1 MEDRKILT
9 GKCLWVIRKCRI
21 CEIESKILQSHMA
34 QEHPRS
40 VWWGVLGDQT
50 CWRCQ
55 NYCTGTWIEFLIE
68 DFGVGNPNGLIDR
81 VKGLG
86 LHFKSISAFSDKE
99 IYFLHEL
106 DTIYFLPQK
115 PISHSPLWVHIGAG
129 SWSRGFVSQIFLRLI
144 FSETSISQGQKP
156 KKSAYKVFRQIFYS
170 SLKLRLSKF
179 QRTTQNM
186 TFI

>member
-1 MEDRKILT
+1 MLPSLIINSLR
-9 GKCLWVIRKCRI
+9 
-21 CEIESKILQSHMA
+21 
-34 QEHPRS
+34 
-40 VWWGVLGDQT
+40 T
-50 CWRCQ
+50 CIAC
-55 NYCTGTWIEFLIE
+55 GPSL
-68 DFGVGNPNGLIDR
+68 L
-81 VKGLG
+81 
-86 LHFKSISAFSDKE
+86 
-99 IYFLHEL
+99 
-106 DTIYFLPQK
+106 K
-115 PISHSPLWVHIGAG
+115 PVHYDSHSPLWVHIGAG

>member
-1 MEDRKILT
+1 MEKNEHWLRALVDPGIKIGDVKKYL
-9 GKCLWVIRKCRI
+9 
-21 CEIESKILQSHMA
+21 A
-34 QEHPRS
+34 Q
-40 VWWGVLGDQT
+40 
-50 CWRCQ
+50 
-55 NYCTGTWIEFLIE
+55 
-68 DFGVGNPNGLIDR
+68 NPPTLLYTD
-81 VKGLG
+81 
-86 LHFKSISAFSDKE
+86 
-99 IYFLHEL
+99 
-106 DTIYFLPQK
+106 
-115 PISHSPLWVHIGAG
+115 SHSPLWVHIGAG